1 MTNIVSA
8 TIRLLE
14 TKSPQDITLREVA
27 EESGHGHRLIVEWF
41 GSKGDLFTAVFN
53 QVFENLVKEG
63 LFFYA
68 DIPTRP
74 EVRKVFQLFDYMRVQ
89 HPDFIKDVQS
99 GRFVEIIQERIKTNL
114 GVPPAQASTAARRLS
129 VLVIGISLF
138 AELLEVSNEEAVAMM
153 QDEFK
158 ATTGFDL
165 SDNPER

>member
-14 TKSPQDITLREVA
+14 TRSPQDITLREVA
-27 EESGHGHRLIVEWF
+27 EASGHGHRLIVEWF

-53 QVFENLVKEG
+53 QVFEDLVSEG

-89 HPDFIKDVQS
+89 HPDFIKGVQS
-99 GRFVEIIQERIKTNL
+99 GRFVEVVKDRLKTNL
-114 GVPPAQASTAARRLS
+114 GVPAEQASSAARRLS

-138 AELLEVSNEEAVAMM
+138 SELFDVSDEEAVAMM
-153 QDEFK
+153 QNEFK
-158 ATTGFDL
+158 ASTGFDL
-165 SDNPER
+165 SDNPDK